1 MLYRFVNP
9 LGLGPADGALI
20 ERIPSM
26 TFSIARAVALAF
38 LVALAPLALVFA
50 AEESGDNP
58 KDPVVAV
65 VNGVKIRHSEVVEA
79 RARLPQQY
87 QSLPMEMLFPAL
99 MNNLIDAKLIAA
111 DGRKKN
117 LHQEKEF
124 KVQLARIEE
133 QLLERTALMKHIETE
148 VTEAKIKERY
158 DQFAKTY
165 EGKVE
170 VHARHIL
177 VDAEDKAKAVIDEL
191 KKGADFL
198 ELAKTRS
205 TGPSGPNG
213 GDLGYF
219 TEDQMVPAFSKAA
232 FAIEKGKFSEN
243 PVQTQFGWHVIKVED
258 KRSAKPPAIKDVEE
272 QLRDDLSR
280 EAGSKYVESLRHG
293 AAISRFNPD
302 GSPVKEEPAPGKG
315 SDSPAGKKR

>member
-1 MLYRFVNP
+1 
-9 LGLGPADGALI
+9 
-20 ERIPSM
+20 M
-26 TFSIARAVALAF
+26 TFAIVRALALAF
-38 LVALAPLALVFA
+38 MVALVPTALALA
-50 AEESGDNP
+50 AEENP

-65 VNGVKIRHSEVVEA
+65 VNDVKIRHSEVVEA
-79 RARLPQQY
+79 RSRLPQQY

-117 LHQEKEF
+117 LHQEKDF
-124 KVQLARIEE
+124 KTQLARIEE
-133 QLLERTALMKHIETE
+133 QLLERMALVKHIEGE

-158 DQFAKTY
+158 DQFIKTF

-177 VDAEDKAKAVIDEL
+177 VDVEDKAKAVIDEL

-198 ELAKTRS
+198 DLAKTRS

-232 FAIEKGKFSEN
+232 FAIEKGKFSES

-258 KRSAKPPAIKDVEE
+258 RRSAKAPALKDVDE
-272 QLRDDLSR
+272 QLRDELSR
-280 EAGSKYVESLRHG
+280 EVGAKYIEGLRS
-293 AAISRFNPD
+293 AAVISRFNPD
-302 GSPVKEEPAPGKG
+302 GSPIKDQPAPGKSG
-315 SDSPAGKKR
+315 PSPAGKKQ